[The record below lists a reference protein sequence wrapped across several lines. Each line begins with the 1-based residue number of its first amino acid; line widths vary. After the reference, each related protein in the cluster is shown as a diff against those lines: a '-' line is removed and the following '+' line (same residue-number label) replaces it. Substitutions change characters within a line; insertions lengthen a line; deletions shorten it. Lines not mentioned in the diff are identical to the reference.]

1 MPIFGLSTIPLVVLG
16 CSIPRFWVGGADLI
30 KHRQEYHSMGPDDWP
45 TDGSFP
51 SEYLS
56 FKAVPEDFNPLEL
69 LEHNKLFFGTR
80 EASDAWCE
88 EVKGSKD
95 KIDGTH
101 EMVYKRP
108 DVGIESKRKLRACE
122 VVYGTIRASRS
133 VKAVTNVA
141 AVEFAGEMIE
151 LILNMTIFNISLSE
165 EFTKKLVWCD
175 IGGELGEVTAY
186 AAHLVGLNEM
196 VHREK
201 VKSRDAEIKRLMNI
215 ISDKERSHKKEME
228 KVTSVCD
235 KRLKEIGDLAHAQ
248 GARYGQTL
256 VDGQDHLIEQFI
268 LATSNAIRVST
279 EQRWENISSLK
290 KLTSET
296 CSQLVTNDSMIEID

>member
-1 MPIFGLSTIPLVVLG
+1 M
-16 CSIPRFWVGGADLI
+16 
-30 KHRQEYHSMGPDDWP
+30 
-45 TDGSFP
+45 
-51 SEYLS
+51 
-56 FKAVPEDFNPLEL
+56 
-69 LEHNKLFFGTR
+69 EHNRHFFGTR
-80 EASDAWCE
+80 AACNAWFE

-95 KIDGTH
+95 RVGDTH

-108 DVGIESKRKLRACE
+108 DVGTESKRKLDACK
-122 VVYGTIRASRS
+122 VVYGTNRASRS

-151 LILNMTIFNISLSE
+151 LILNMAVFNISLSE
-165 EFTKKLVWCD
+165 EFRKKLVWCD
-175 IGGELGEVTAY
+175 IGGEYGEVSVHS
-186 AAHLVGLNEM
+186 AHLVGLNKM

-201 VKSRDAEIKRLMNI
+201 VNSQDAEIKRLRKF

-228 KVTSVCD
+228 KVTSVSD

-256 VDGQDHLIEQFI
+256 VDGQPHLIEQFM
-268 LATSNAIRVST
+268 LATSNAIHMST
-279 EQRWENISSLK
+279 EQRWEDISSLK